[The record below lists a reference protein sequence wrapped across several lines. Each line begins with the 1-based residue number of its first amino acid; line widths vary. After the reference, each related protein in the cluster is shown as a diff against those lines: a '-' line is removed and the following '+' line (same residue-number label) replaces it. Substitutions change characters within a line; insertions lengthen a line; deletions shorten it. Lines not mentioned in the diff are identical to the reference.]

1 MLNGKAMIVPLT
13 VGLTKIHSLNGGI
26 FSKTKII
33 RRKSESWIRFELN
46 WIEFAKGSDLAYL
59 KSTID

>member
-1 MLNGKAMIVPLT
+1 MIIPLT
-13 VGLTKIHSLNGGI
+13 VGLTKIHSVNGGI

-33 RRKSESWIRFELN
+33 RRKWESWIRFELN
-46 WIEFAKGSDLAYL
+46 WTEFAKGTDLAYL

>member
-1 MLNGKAMIVPLT
+1 MLNGKAIIVPLT

-46 WIEFAKGSDLAYL
+46 WTEFAKGNDLAYL